1 LASLQKGE
9 NMDFEGIVCPAC
21 AFSLNEEMLEKRLKC
36 PNCGTNL
43 KQKKFLGFLEY
54 LMMQGIVSNLDFFDE
69 DLYNDER
76 KMDED
81 RELLDETDPNE
92 YEDKSEQFERY
103 EDSVNTDK
111 NVTDES
117 EFRAWD
123 GVEDDWQE
131 FNKKKDEK

>member
-1 LASLQKGE
+1 MFGVLPFEIVLSIVKG
-9 NMDFEGIVCPAC
+9 
-21 AFSLNEEMLEKRLKC
+21 
-36 PNCGTNL
+36 
-43 KQKKFLGFLEY
+43 
-54 LMMQGIVSNLDFFDE
+54 
-69 DLYNDER
+69 
-76 KMDED
+76 
-81 RELLDETDPNE
+81 DPNE